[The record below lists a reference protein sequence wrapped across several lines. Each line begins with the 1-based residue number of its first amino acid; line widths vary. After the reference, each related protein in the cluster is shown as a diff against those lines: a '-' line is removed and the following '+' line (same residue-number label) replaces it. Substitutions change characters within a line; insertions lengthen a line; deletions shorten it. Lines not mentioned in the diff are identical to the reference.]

1 MSTSSSALRSEA
13 RAPARALGVGLVWW
27 ADLEPLLQPGGAAVS
42 VVELEPQ
49 ATWELVTE
57 AGEWRYRCNEGL
69 FDRVASLPQRK
80 LLHGVGHPLA
90 GTVRDPVDPLPLL
103 RRAVDRLDPAWVSEH
118 LSFNRRSR
126 DGRVENAGF
135 LLPPPQHPAA
145 VRVAARNIAEFGQQ
159 LGRPVAF
166 ETGVNY
172 LRQRDDEL
180 RDGEFFGA
188 VARAA
193 DSGILLD
200 LHNLWCNER
209 NGRQPVADALAQL
222 PLERVWEIHLAG
234 GMQESGFWLDAHSG
248 AVPPQVLAI
257 AADLIP
263 RLPNLGALV
272 FEVLPE
278 HLAGIGLDGVH
289 RQIEQLQALWTL
301 RPRHDLRV
309 GAAPRPAAAVDEPSS
324 ADWSAV
330 ARWES
335 ALVDA
340 LRASGRPGVAE
351 SDLRADPGC
360 ALLGELIA
368 EFRRASLVRALHYTM
383 TCLLAGLGPR
393 GTHELLASYFAG
405 RPPEP
410 FAAVEAEGF
419 ARFLHAHLGQ
429 LDIPQLPQ
437 VLAFEHALVRAT
449 IHGESTDVAWS
460 VDPTTLFESLDAG
473 RLPERLPP
481 VSSQMR
487 VCAR

>member
-1 MSTSSSALRSEA
+1 
-13 RAPARALGVGLVWW
+13 
-27 ADLEPLLQPGGAAVS
+27 
-42 VVELEPQ
+42 
-49 ATWELVTE
+49 
-57 AGEWRYRCNEGL
+57 
-69 FDRVASLPQRK
+69 
-80 LLHGVGHPLA
+80 
-90 GTVRDPVDPLPLL
+90 
-103 RRAVDRLDPAWVSEH
+103 
-118 LSFNRRSR
+118 
-126 DGRVENAGF
+126 
-135 LLPPPQHPAA
+135 LPPPQHPAA
-145 VRVAARNIAEFGQQ
+145 VRVAAHNIAEFRRQI
-159 LGRPVAF
+159 GRPVAF

-172 LRQRDDEL
+172 LRPRDDEL

-200 LHNLWCNER
+200 LHNLWCNEC
-209 NGRQPVADALAQL
+209 NGRQTVADALAQL

-263 RLPNLGALV
+263 RLENLGALV

-289 RQIEQLQALWTL
+289 RQIEHLQALWAL
-301 RPRHDLRV
+301 RPRRDLHV
-309 GAAPRPAAAVDEPSS
+309 AAAFGPVVAVDAPSS
-324 ADWSAV
+324 PDRDAV

-340 LRASGRPGVAE
+340 LRATPPAGTADV
-351 SDLRADPGC
+351 DLRADPGC
-360 ALLGELIA
+360 ALLGELVTD
-368 EFRRASLVRALHYTM
+368 FRRASLVRALHYTM

-393 GTHELLASYFAG
+393 GTHELLASYFAD
-405 RPPEP
+405 RTPEP

-419 ARFLHAHLGQ
+419 ARFLLARLGR
-429 LDIPQLPQ
+429 LHVPQLPE

-473 RLPERLPP
+473 RSPDRLPA